1 MNHHM
6 LDTPFFTIRID
17 NRLVHLYVTC
27 ILCSVLLFIWDAK
40 KTIVEVEGIVIDI
53 VALHLQVKEPSRG

>member
-1 MNHHM
+1 MIFN
-6 LDTPFFTIRID
+6 PVFSVVI
-17 NRLVHLYVTC
+17 HLGRK
-27 ILCSVLLFIWDAK
+27 K

>member
-1 MNHHM
+1 M
-6 LDTPFFTIRID
+6 FSVVI
-17 NRLVHLYVTC
+17 HLGR
-27 ILCSVLLFIWDAK
+27 K